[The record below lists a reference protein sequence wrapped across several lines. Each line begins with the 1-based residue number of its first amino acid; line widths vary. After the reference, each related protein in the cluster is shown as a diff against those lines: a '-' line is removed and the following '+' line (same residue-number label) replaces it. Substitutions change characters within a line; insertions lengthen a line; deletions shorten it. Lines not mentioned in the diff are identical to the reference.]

1 MYMNDSLDERKED
14 MHELYRDPRSGRM
27 MTGKK
32 DILKQQINEPEK
44 KENRVS
50 FYGENMSRSR

>member
-1 MYMNDSLDERKED
+1 MKDSLDERKED

-27 MTGKK
+27 MPGKK
-32 DILKQQINEPEK
+32 DILKQQINETEK

-50 FYGENMSRSR
+50 FCGENISRSR